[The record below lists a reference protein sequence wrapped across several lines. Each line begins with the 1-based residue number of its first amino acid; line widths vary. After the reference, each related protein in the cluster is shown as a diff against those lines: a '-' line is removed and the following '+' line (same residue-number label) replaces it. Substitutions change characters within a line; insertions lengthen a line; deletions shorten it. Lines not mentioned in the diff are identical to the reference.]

1 MRHRKAGKQLGRPG
15 DQRKALLRGVVDALL
30 RHNRIKTTIAKAKQA
45 APIAEKI
52 ITKAKRGDLAA
63 RRQVL
68 RQINDPD
75 LVDYLFTQIAP
86 RYTDRP
92 GGYTRVLKAGYRHGD
107 SAPGAVIELVDRDES
122 VKGSADRARHAAMAE
137 RSPA

>member
-30 RHNRIKTTIAKAKQA
+30 RHNRIKTTVAKAKQA

-63 RRQVL
+63 RRLVL

-92 GGYTRVLKAGYRHGD
+92 GGYTRIIRAGLRRGD
-107 SAPGAVIELVDRDES
+107 QAEMAILELVE
-122 VKGSADRARHAAMAE
+122 
-137 RSPA
+137 